1 MDTTSDIKL
10 ISIILVISFAFVTL
24 LYCMLDYYGCCNWQ
38 WTSCCSCCYDENGN
52 RVGRNRIN
60 VEPSDT

>member
-1 MDTTSDIKL
+1 MDSTPGIKL
-10 ISIILVISFAFVTL
+10 ISIFIVILITFVTL

-38 WTSCCSCCYDENGN
+38 WTSCCSCYDENGN